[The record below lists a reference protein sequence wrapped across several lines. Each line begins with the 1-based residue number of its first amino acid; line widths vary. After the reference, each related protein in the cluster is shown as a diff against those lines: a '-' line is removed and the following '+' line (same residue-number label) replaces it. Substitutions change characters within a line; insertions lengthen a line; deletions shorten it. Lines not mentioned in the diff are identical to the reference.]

1 MTLGKELSMVG
12 SLFATSSLGLG
23 VCVSV
28 EIIVMN
34 VFRDVLSMA
43 SVGLSAVSTI
53 GNIEPSSLRLICKVN
68 VCSVLPA
75 QPPCHLVRKRENFL
89 FWVFMKPMVQRAV
102 TSIGVNIDVSRE
114 LSLKTG
120 ENIVEW
126 ESVSAQV
133 NPS

>member
-1 MTLGKELSMVG
+1 MAS
-12 SLFATSSLGLG
+12 SFFATSSLGLG

-34 VFRDVLSMA
+34 VFGDVLSMA

-53 GNIEPSSLRLICKVN
+53 GNIEPSSFRLICKVN

-75 QPPCHLVRKRENFL
+75 QPPCHLVRKRKHFL
-89 FWVFMKPMVQRAV
+89 LWVFMKPVVQRAV
-102 TSIGVNIDVSRE
+102 TTISMNIHVSRE

-120 ENIVEW
+120 KDIVEG
-126 ESVSAQV
+126 ESVSAQMD
-133 NPS
+133 PS